1 MNDFP
6 YHTIETAP
14 KDAKPILEAAEKAF
28 GMTPNL
34 LRKMAEAPA
43 LLEGY
48 WQLKDIFDKSS
59 LSPIEQQIVLITA
72 SASNSC
78 TYCVG
83 VHSVLADMVKVPSEA
98 TEALLNGQP
107 IPDVR
112 LEALRQ
118 FTQSMVENRGWVP
131 EAEVQAFLDAGFT
144 RAQILEVV
152 LGVGFKTLSNYT
164 NHLVESELDPAFQKR
179 AWKPVT

>member
-6 YHTIETAP
+6 YHTVETAP
-14 KDAKPILEAAEKAF
+14 EDAKPILEIAEKAF

-48 WQLKDIFDKSS
+48 WQLKEVFSNSS
-59 LSPIEQQIVLITA
+59 LSPIEQQVVLIAA

-78 TYCVG
+78 TYCVS
-83 VHSVLADMVKVPSEA
+83 VHSVLADMTKVPGEA
-98 TEALLNGQP
+98 TEALRNGQT
-107 IPDVR
+107 IPDAR

-131 EAEVQAFLDAGFT
+131 DAEVQAFLDAGFT
-144 RAQILEVV
+144 RTQALEVV
-152 LGVGFKTLSNYT
+152 LGVGFKTLSNYA
-164 NHLVESELDPAFQKR
+164 NHLVESELDPAFQSR
-179 AWKPVT
+179 AWKPST